1 VLHIHRAERADR
13 LADALGDLLRTP
25 LADPFTSEVVAV
37 PARGVE
43 RWLVQRLSHVLGAE
57 MRVGVAA
64 GSGAGAGDG
73 ICSGVEF
80 PATAALLAT
89 ATSREDD
96 PWDADRLVWPVL
108 DVLDECIGEPWCAL
122 LAEHLGAAA
131 DVAATPQTA
140 AADLSGASPWRADVG
155 PAPGGQAA
163 AGRGVVAGPGVA
175 GGHRRGRRW
184 STAAHLAALFTA
196 YGADRPQLVRDW
208 AAGRDTDGTRAL
220 PGDLAW
226 QPRLWRRLRE
236 RLGPSPGERLQEVC
250 AGLRADPQATD
261 LPERVSLFGP
271 TRLSS
276 EQVAVLGA
284 LAVHRD
290 VHLWLPHPSPVLWAT
305 VAHDLADGTARAPVG
320 DTAGGRVPGRRRDD
334 PTRDAPRNPLLA
346 SLGRDVRELQ
356 TVLAAAA
363 PGALDEHLPAVGPAS
378 PTTLLGRVQADV
390 RDDRVPDGRHVLA
403 PADASVQVHAC
414 HGPARQV
421 EVLREVLVG
430 LFQDDPTLEPRDVL
444 VMCPDIETHAPLVA
458 AAFGLAD
465 GEHPGHRLQVRLADR
480 SLRRTNPLLDV
491 VARLLDLADGRVTAS
506 AVLDLA
512 AADPV
517 RARFGFDEED
527 LERLRGWVAAVGT
540 RWGLDREHR
549 ARAGVDLP
557 QGTWQTG
564 LDRLLLGVTASED
577 GWHFLGLALPLD
589 DVDSSDVDLAGRFSE
604 LVDRLEQTLDAL
616 VEQPAQG
623 WADAL
628 GAGLELL
635 TDVPDG
641 EDWQLGQARWELAH
655 AAADATTPI
664 GLADA
669 RAMLA
674 ERLRGRPTRANFR
687 TGRLTVATLVPMRSV
702 PHRVVALLGLDDGVF
717 PRVAAVDGDDLLQ
730 RDPRVGERD
739 RRSEDRQLL
748 LDAVLAAQEHLVVL
762 YTGADPL
769 TGQLRPPAV
778 PIGELLDVLDATCA
792 PSTATAAAAGAGD
805 RSARSRIVRRHPLQ
819 PFDRRDFQG
828 VPFSFDRTALAG
840 AQRALGE
847 RHAPPPFLTTP
858 LPRPSWARE
867 PPPGQSTAAPPTAAT
882 ATATAPTRTASAPRV
897 VAEPVSSSG
906 ARSGAGDVELDDL
919 VAFLEHPVKAF
930 LRQRLGVG
938 VPGAGGEVPDALA
951 IGLDALQ
958 TWDVGERLLRA
969 RLSGIDEA
977 AVTAAEWRRGTLPP
991 GPLGASVLAAVGSRV
1006 DDLVAESGDQ
1016 VAARTV
1022 DVRVD
1027 LGGGR
1032 LLTGTVPDVHARTV
1046 RRTTYSRLSARHRLR
1061 AWAQLLALA
1070 CSKHPAGASTGDD
1083 LADTTTGDDPAG
1095 TPTAATEP
1103 LPWEGLVIGRG
1114 ARAPATAT
1122 LTAPPDPLA
1131 VLRGL
1136 VELRDAGLC
1145 EPLPLPTAAAYTYA
1159 VARHTGDSVAHAV
1172 DAVGKDW
1179 TRDAGGEWEDPH
1191 LEVVWGAR
1199 PPLSLLLAEPGR
1211 DEPSR
1216 FGDLARALWAP
1227 LLGAET

>member
-25 LADPFTSEVVAV
+25 LADPFTAEVVAV

-43 RWLVQRLSHVLGAE
+43 RWLVQRLSHVLGAGN
-57 MRVGVAA
+57 RVGPGAGVGA
-64 GSGAGAGDG
+64 GSAAGAGDG

-80 PATAALLAT
+80 PATAALLAA
-89 ATSREDD
+89 ATLRADD

-108 DVLDECIGEPWCAL
+108 EVVDESIGEPWCAL

-131 DVAATPQTA
+131 DV
-140 AADLSGASPWRADVG
+140 
-155 PAPGGQAA
+155 
-163 AGRGVVAGPGVA
+163 VA

-196 YGADRPQLVRDW
+196 YGADRPQLVLDW

-226 QPRLWRRLRE
+226 QPRLWRRVRE

-250 AGLRADPQATD
+250 ASLRADPQATD

-276 EQVAVLGA
+276 EQVAVLTA

-290 VHLWLPHPSPVLWAT
+290 VHLWLPHPSPVLWET
-305 VAHDLADGTARAPVG
+305 VAHDLADGTVRAPADGTVRAPADG
-320 DTAGGRVPGRRRDD
+320 TAGAVGPGRRRDD

-346 SLGRDVRELQ
+346 SLGRDARELQ

-363 PGALDEHLPAVGPAS
+363 PQAVDEHLPAAGPGP
-378 PTTLLGRVQADV
+378 PTTLLGRLQADV
-390 RDDRVPDGRHVLA
+390 RDDRVPDGRHLLA
-403 PADASVQVHAC
+403 PGDASVQVHAC

-549 ARAGVDLP
+549 ARVGVDLP
-557 QGTWQTG
+557 QGTWRTG

-577 GWHFLGLALPLD
+577 GWHSLGLALPLD

-655 AAADATTPI
+655 AAADASTPI

-762 YTGADPL
+762 HTGADPL

-792 PSTATAAAAGAGD
+792 PGVPLHGGRGDDGRAGVSAGD
-805 RSARSRIVRRHPLQ
+805 GSARSRIVRRHPLQ

-847 RHAPPPFLTTP
+847 RQAPPPFLATP
-858 LPRPSWARE
+858 LPRPTWDPG
-867 PPPGQSTAAPPTAAT
+867 PPPGQSTPTTQAT
-882 ATATAPTRTASAPRV
+882 RATRATQTLPTGPAT
-897 VAEPVSSSG
+897 G
-906 ARSGAGDVELDDL
+906 ARSVAGDVELDDL

-938 VPGAGGEVPDALA
+938 VPRAGGEVPDALA

-991 GPLGASVLAAVGSRV
+991 GPLGASVLAGVGSRV
-1006 DDLVAESGDQ
+1006 DDLVADSGDP

-1070 CSKHPAGASTGDD
+1070 CSEHPAGATV
-1083 LADTTTGDDPAG
+1083 GDDPAD
-1095 TPTAATEP
+1095 TPTAATRP
-1103 LPWEGLVIGRG
+1103 PPWEGVVIGRG
-1114 ARAPATAT
+1114 ARVPVTAT

-1131 VLRGL
+1131 VLRDL

-1159 VARHTGDSVAHAV
+1159 VARHAGESVAHAV

-1211 DEPSR
+1211 AEPSR